1 MTNQNGKK
9 YLEYDRKR
17 LVGPPVCGE
26 DGAEDVRSSGPDEL
40 GRVVGV
46 DHGEEGLHPGPVSGV
61 GGDHAGAGLQSPG
74 LDPPLGIGLLLLL
87 VLSLGVNHRRGLT
100 NTDPH
105 QSFSTFL

>member
-1 MTNQNGKK
+1 MTNHNGIKC
-9 YLEYDRKR
+9 LECDRER
-17 LVGPPVCGE
+17 LVGPPVCWE

-46 DHGEEGLHPGPVSGV
+46 DRRQHGLHPGPLRRV

-74 LDPPLGIGLLLLL
+74 LDPPLGVGLLLLL
-87 VLSLGVNHRRGLT
+87 VLSLGVNHGRGLT
-100 NTDPH
+100 HPDTH